1 MYYQPLRDTI
11 ISFFCILND
20 AGARRGGG
28 SERNA
33 DLYLLEDG
41 RMGRWEDRCFSCHGQ
56 TVETIFF
63 FVGFSEESKTV
74 AFVSKELLGCWWK
87 QRVH

>member
-1 MYYQPLRDTI
+1 MQEQD
-11 ISFFCILND
+11 
-20 AGARRGGG
+20 GGG

-41 RMGRWEDRCFSCHGQ
+41 RMGRWEDRCFSWHGQ
-56 TVETIFF
+56 TVETFFF

>member
-20 AGARRGGG
+20 AEARRGGG

-41 RMGRWEDRCFSCHGQ
+41 RMGRWEDRCFSWHGQ
-56 TVETIFF
+56 TVETFF